1 MDVKKISYLE
11 LTNKNGLK
19 LAKTA
24 YNPSLYANSYD
35 SVSFSGKGKK
45 AKKAKKEKKAKKNTG
60 SYSLATRIKA
70 GAAAG
75 AMALTSIIPG
85 CSAIL
90 SKKNND
96 ADILNPP
103 GIHESGEM
111 PDYSGMIDRVFQEG
125 QTNDAPS
132 LTFDLTDNYKARI
145 IKPDS
150 SIVQMKNETET
161 LGQYSNL
168 DDIMT
173 YVYNIEEDDYQERQL
188 AAYSILKSNPWMAD
202 IVLDENKDSYGD
214 GDVTN
219 IPYETIMET
228 KFIKDDSVKSIHLP
242 DVTVFEEMRNDH
254 DTVFVG
260 STTYTPST
268 ELEEGH
274 AISLEFDSEQLKNAK
289 DAEAIIA
296 IVDKALAETYGIKTM
311 NSKAGIA
318 IWHGISLY
326 EPNEEIF
333 KNSSENDN
341 QQALVKYVINN
352 GYNLDLV
359 LPNVPVSVMAEET
372 TNRLDSSIG
381 NDDIHTLLQE
391 ELPADYNKAVIS
403 YVAHEE
409 PVIDMKDFKENERTF
424 INVLSMYKFTDG
436 TTLKEAYEKN
446 PDKYESL
453 VLSAVRQTIDNNNA
467 LLGVYKDRSITAMDL
482 YEPIDFSQAPEKELR
497 INLQPLAFV
506 EKQESDPDSIVYLE
520 KEVIK
525 EVPGETVYIP
535 GKTEYVKVPYEVVK
549 EVIKEVP
556 GKTEYV
562 EVPVEVVKE
571 IIKEVP
577 VEVVKEV
584 IKEVPV
590 EVVKEIIKEVPVEV
604 IKEVPVEKIVYR
616 TRTKTVYVDKPVYIE
631 KEVIKEV
638 PVYIPGETK
647 YVEVIKEVPVYIYI
661 DKDDDD
667 CPELPE
673 VGDDTIPGDKDPEA
687 GDGGVNIGGG
697 DNDTDDD
704 CPLVGPD
711 EGPKDEGGTD
721 AGDGGIGFGDE
732 GGSDDTT
739 TGTETPEQGGV
750 VNPPAGGGCTDMPEV
765 DTDDDTTN
773 TGDGGINF
781 KTTVAET
788 VVIDE
793 VPVGDVSEY
802 DEVEIDYVPV
812 EAPVTNT
819 NTNTNTT
826 NTTNTNSQSSNSTN
840 GANGSNGSNN
850 ANTTTSAT
858 SKDDV
863 VEDDINEEP
872 KTTGAGPDPDG
883 EDSSLEL
890 PPVIDEV
897 PEVKTTDDAS
907 AVEVAPEVE
916 TIVEKAPVAEEAPAT
931 ATGSVEAQDGGL
943 DFSSM
948 LDDSMLE

>member
-1 MDVKKISYLE
+1 MNVNKISSLD

-24 YNPSLYANSYD
+24 YNPSLYANSFD

-45 AKKAKKEKKAKKNTG
+45 VKKAKKDNKAKKNTG
-60 SYSLATRIKA
+60 SYSLGTRIKA
-70 GAAAG
+70 GTAAG
-75 AMALTSIIPG
+75 MMLLTSIIPG
-85 CSAIL
+85 CSGL
-90 SKKNND
+90 LNRKNDD
-96 ADILNPP
+96 ADNTAPST
-103 GIHESGEM
+103 GIYEQGEM
-111 PDYSGMIDRVFQEG
+111 PDYSAMIDRVFQEG

-132 LTFDLTDNYKARI
+132 LTFDFTDNYKARI

-161 LGQYSNL
+161 LAQYSNL
-168 DDIMT
+168 SDIMT

-188 AAYSILKSNPWMAD
+188 AVYSILKSNPWMAD
-202 IVLDENKDSYGD
+202 VVLDENKDSYGE

-219 IPYETIMET
+219 IPYEVIMDT
-228 KFIKDDSVKSIHLP
+228 KFIKDDSTKSIHLP

-260 STTYTPST
+260 STTFSPST

-289 DAEAIIA
+289 DAEGIIA
-296 IVDKALAETYGIKTM
+296 IVDKALAETYGIQTM

-352 GYNLDLV
+352 GYNLDLT

-381 NDDIHTLLQE
+381 NDDINELLQQ
-391 ELPADYNKAVIS
+391 ELPSDYNKAIIS

-409 PVIDMKDFKENERTF
+409 PVVDMADYKENEITF

-453 VLSAVRQTIDNNNA
+453 ALSAVRQTIDNNNA
-467 LLGVYKDRSITAMDL
+467 LLAVYKDRSITAMDL
-482 YEPIDFSQAPEKELR
+482 YEPIDFSKAPEKELR
-497 INLQPLAFV
+497 VNLQPLAFV
-506 EKQESDPDSIVYLE
+506 EKQECDPDSIVYLE

-525 EVPGETVYIP
+525 EVPGETVYVP
-535 GKTEYVKVPYEVVK
+535 GETKYVKVPYEVVK

-616 TRTKTVYVDKPVYIE
+616 TRTVYVDRPVYIE
-631 KEVIKEV
+631 V
-638 PVYIPGETK
+638 PGETV
-647 YVEVIKEVPVYIYI
+647 YVEKEVIKEVPVYIYI
-661 DKDDDD
+661 DKDDPD
-667 CPELPE
+667 CPPLPE
-673 VGDDTIPGDKDPEA
+673 VGDGSENGEKDPEA
-687 GDGGVNIGGG
+687 GDGGINIGGE
-697 DNDTDDD
+697 DNKPEDD
-704 CPLVGPD
+704 CPLVGPN
-711 EGPKDEGGTD
+711 EGPKDDDDTD
-721 AGDGGIGFGDE
+721 ASDGGIDFGGEE
-732 GGSDDTT
+732 GGST
-739 TGTETPEQGGV
+739 
-750 VNPPAGGGCTDMPEV
+750 NPPAGGDCTDLPEV
-765 DTDDDTTN
+765 DTDDDN
-773 TGDGGINF
+773 SNAGDGGVGF
-781 KTTVAET
+781 KATTSET
-788 VVIDE
+788 IKVDE

-802 DEVEIDYVPV
+802 SEVEVEYVPS
-812 EAPVTNT
+812 EAPVANNVPVNSTNT
-819 NTNTNTT
+819 NNPSNSGGS
-826 NTTNTNSQSSNSTN
+826 TNSQTTQTVTSSAT
-840 GANGSNGSNN
+840 
-850 ANTTTSAT
+850 T
-858 SKDDV
+858 SKDDTSEGEV
-863 VEDDINEEP
+863 SEGQ
-872 KTTGAGPDPDG
+872 KTTGGAGPDPEAEDG
-883 EDSSLEL
+883 GLDFAAADTEKAVVKEA
-890 PPVIDEV
+890 PVEEV
-897 PEVKTTDDAS
+897 VIEEAQ
-907 AVEVAPEVE
+907 
-916 TIVEKAPVAEEAPAT
+916 VEKAVVEEAP
-931 ATGSVEAQDGGL
+931 VEEVIIEEAPVEEVVQEAPAQVTEAVDAQDGGL

>member
-11 LTNKNGLK
+11 LTNKSGLK

-60 SYSLATRIKA
+60 SYSLGTRIKA

-75 AMALTSIIPG
+75 AMALTSLIPG

-90 SKKNND
+90 NKKSDD

-103 GIHESGEM
+103 GIHQSGEM

-150 SIVQMKNETET
+150 SIVQMKNKTET
-161 LGQYSNL
+161 LAQYSNL

-188 AAYSILKSNPWMAD
+188 TAYSILKSNPWMAD
-202 IVLDENKDSYGD
+202 VVLDENKDSFGE

-296 IVDKALAETYGIKTM
+296 IVDQALAETYGIKTM

-341 QQALVKYVINN
+341 QQALVKHVINN

-359 LPNVPVSVMAEET
+359 LPNIPVSVMAEET

-453 VLSAVRQTIDNNNA
+453 ALSAIRQTIDNNNA

-556 GKTEYV
+556 GETEYV

-673 VGDDTIPGDKDPEA
+673 VGDETIPGDKDPEA
-687 GDGGVNIGGG
+687 GDGGVNIGGD
-697 DNDTDDD
+697 DNTNDDD

-711 EGPKDEGGTD
+711 QGPKDEGGTD

-732 GGSDDTT
+732 GGNDDTT
-739 TGTETPEQGGV
+739 TGTEIPEQGGV
-750 VNPPAGGGCTDMPEV
+750 VNPPTGGECTDMPEV
-765 DTDDDTTN
+765 DTDDDN
-773 TGDGGINF
+773 SNAGDGGINF
-781 KTTVAET
+781 KTTVTET

-802 DEVEIDYVPV
+802 DEIEVDYVPV
-812 EAPVTNT
+812 EVPVANNT
-819 NTNTNTT
+819 TT
-826 NTTNTNSQSSNSTN
+826 NTTNTNSQNTN
-840 GANGSNGSNN
+840 GSSSSQTTQTT
-850 ANTTTSAT
+850 NTSTTA

-863 VEDDINEEP
+863 AEDDVNEEP
-872 KTTGAGPDPDG
+872 KTTGAGPDPDN
-883 EDSSLEL
+883 EDSSLDFA
-890 PPVIDEV
+890 PAADEV
-897 PEVKTTDDAS
+897 PEVETVEKDAPV
-907 AVEVAPEVE
+907 VEVVPEVE
-916 TIVEKAPVAEEAPAT
+916 TVVEDAPFAEEAPAT
-931 ATGSVEAQDGGL
+931 ITDSVEAQDSGL